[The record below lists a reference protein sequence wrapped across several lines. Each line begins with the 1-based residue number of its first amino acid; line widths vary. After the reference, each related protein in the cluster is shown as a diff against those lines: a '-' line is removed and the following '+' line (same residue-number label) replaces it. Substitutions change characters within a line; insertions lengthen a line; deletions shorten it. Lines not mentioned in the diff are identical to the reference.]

1 MPTLKKLITQMDQNK
16 SYTIEINNY
25 IQQIKQTSNLIRGL
39 KNNIPFETSV
49 NEYKLTAKPYYPVGP
64 YPQDYKFTITK
75 NNSEFITG
83 TISYVTKEQKFKITF
98 NYDYTNDLKQLDK
111 VIVQLFKTAI

>member
-1 MPTLKKLITQMDQNK
+1 MLTLKKLINQMEQNDQ
-16 SYTIEINNY
+16 YVIEINQY
-25 IQQIKQTSNLIRGL
+25 LQQEEQTSNIIRGL
-39 KNNIPFETSV
+39 KNNIPFESNV
-49 NEYKLTAKPYYPVGP
+49 NEYKLTAQPYYFLGP

>member
-1 MPTLKKLITQMDQNK
+1 MPTLKKLINQMEHND
-16 SYTIEINNY
+16 SYIIEINKY
-25 IQQIKQTSNLIRGL
+25 IQQEEQTTNLIRGL
-39 KNNIPFETSV
+39 KNNIPFETNV
-49 NEYKLTAKPYYPVGP
+49 NEYKLTAKPYYLVGP

-98 NYDYTNDLKQLDK
+98 NYDYTNDLQQLDE

>member
-1 MPTLKKLITQMDQNK
+1 MPTLKKLIKQMENND
-16 SYTIEINNY
+16 SYIIEINEY
-25 IQQIKQTSNLIRGL
+25 IQQEEQAARIIRGL
-39 KNNIPFETSV
+39 KNNIPFESTV
-49 NEYKLTAKPYYPVGP
+49 NEYKLTAKPNYLIGP

-83 TISYVTKEQKFKITF
+83 TISYVTKKQKFKITF